1 MSVKALHGILL
12 GTEGQWKY
20 SSMLQHLKPGDTRTP
35 TYLSAVLPN
44 HWITMAI
51 VYKGD
56 GSEVGHRADSEP
68 SWGGIPDSSYSIE
81 VLKNGAIVHT
91 VPLGER
97 NYTVIGRLPSCDVA
111 LEHPSVSRYHAVLQ
125 GRRAADEGGLFIYD
139 LGSTHGT
146 FVNKKQ
152 VPPKTYV
159 RLKVGHVLKFGGS
172 TRLFILQG
180 PESDAEAECEQ
191 SVTELKEMQQRRQE
205 ELERKMMGDG
215 SDEELE
221 PDEIPKSWARK
232 QHRGCRMYLGNRFA
246 KMAALK
252 DQTGSDVWG
261 TGSGILLDPQ
271 NTPPLHSGPEVML
284 LLLSQT
290 ADEVQEED
298 DENEENPFATGFQE
312 DTEAF
317 YIKDPKKALQGFF
330 DREGEEL
337 EYEFDDKGRAT
348 WICRARLPA
357 DDASGRQLVAEVTH
371 TGKKK
376 EAAIQCALEA
386 CRMLDARGL
395 LRQEAVSRKRRKKNW
410 EDEDFYDS
418 DDDTFLDRTG
428 AIEKKRQDRMRK
440 AGKIQEKPDTFDSLV
455 VKLQEVEKELAE
467 TEQKL
472 NLGKGDCQP
481 SADDPLDAFMK
492 EVRTG
497 GTLDSITRK
506 KLHLRAS
513 ELKKEGQHLRKL
525 VEIARPAQMPELETP
540 STSEAKSQ
548 EKPKKLSLPMF
559 GAMKGGSKFKL
570 KTGTIGV
577 TSEDP
582 LADNEA
588 DVREAEPGRSREDED
603 VPERLALAAAS
614 NVSVRPKE
622 VETEKA
628 AGSSVK
634 RKKPYGPSRPPA
646 AVLSAQYPSD
656 DPDYCVWM
664 PPKGEILPFIT
675 SVQPCDDKAIG
686 TYSRGS
692 EEDSKISQAP
702 RLPKAGE
709 TVHGHKF
716 FIGFG
721 GKGANQCVQA
731 SRLGA
736 KTAMVCKL
744 GQDVFGNNYLQNF
757 KDQGVT
763 TDFVSQTGEAAT
775 GAASIIVNDQGE
787 NAIVIVAGAN
797 LLLDM
802 EDLKKASLAI
812 STARVLVCQLEISPA
827 VSLQA
832 LKMARNSGAF
842 GAPGYMCHV
851 RYADPRAH
859 MYTQDGGFSVDV
871 SSFHIASES
880 ENDLWSA
887 ELLTGLEVTDEDL
900 AGKAAVVLLSRGCR
914 SVIVTLGVKGCLM
927 VSAQDAT
934 PKHIPVGAVPAVDTT
949 REQPGGLRRCYNCR
963 RPGHERRYCPRGDRK
978 YTVPP
983 RFARGQGQRIQGRMT
998 RPPGGGRP
1006 SGRTPAPEV
1015 ATKGEL
1021 WKTAGFRG
1029 RVRTPGRQ
1037 EELSDSGIMPRGP
1050 AGPYGL
1056 CGVYTQPCWIP
1067 WRHQESLW
1075 GTYGLCCAL

>member
-1 MSVKALHGILL
+1 MTEELDSGQTVPTSREEEDATEETAFQFKKPAVIGAAIRPESELEESSPSKN
-12 GTEGQWKY
+12 GTCETRQ
-20 SSMLQHLKPGDTRTP
+20 LKQPKRGP
-35 TYLSAVLPN
+35 AVAKPPPPLP
-44 HWITMAI
+44 
-51 VYKGD
+51 Y
-56 GSEVGHRADSEP
+56 SEP

-81 VLKNGAIVHT
+81 VLKNGAIVDT

-97 NYTVIGRLPSCDVA
+97 NYTVIGRLPTCDVA

-125 GRRAADEGGLFIYD
+125 GRRAEDDGGLFIYD

-159 RLKVGHVLKFGGS
+159 HLKVGHVLKFGGS

-180 PESDAEAECEQ
+180 PESDAEAECEL
-191 SVTELKEMQQRRQE
+191 SVTELKEMQRRRQE
-205 ELERKMMGDG
+205 DLERKMMGDG

-221 PDEIPKSWARK
+221 PDEIQKSAG
-232 QHRGCRMYLGNRFA
+232 QGSSTEDAGC
-246 KMAALK
+246 
-252 DQTGSDVWG
+252 TWG
-261 TGSGILLDPQ
+261 I
-271 NTPPLHSGPEVML
+271 
-284 LLLSQT
+284 
-290 ADEVQEED
+290 ADEAQEEN

-348 WICRARLPA
+348 WICRVRLPA

-455 VKLQEVEKELAE
+455 AKLQEVERELAE

-497 GTLDSITRK
+497 GSLDSITRK

-525 VEIARPAQMPELETP
+525 VEIARPAQMPALESP

-570 KTGTIGV
+570 KTGTIGRLPPKRPDLPASLFSSTV
-577 TSEDP
+577 EMEEEEEEEEEADAHTGASTAQKSSEGNPLELANMYPAASEDP
-582 LADNEA
+582 LADNES
-588 DVREAEPGRSREDED
+588 DGREAEPGKSGEDED
-603 VPERLALAAAS
+603 VPERLAAAAAS

-622 VETEKA
+622 AETEKA

-664 PPKGEILPFIT
+664 PPKG
-675 SVQPCDDKAIG
+675 Q
-686 TYSRGS
+686 
-692 EEDSKISQAP
+692 
-702 RLPKAGE
+702 
-709 TVHGHKF
+709 
-716 FIGFG
+716 
-721 GKGANQCVQA
+721 
-731 SRLGA
+731 
-736 KTAMVCKL
+736 
-744 GQDVFGNNYLQNF
+744 
-757 KDQGVT
+757 
-763 TDFVSQTGEAAT
+763 
-775 GAASIIVNDQGE
+775 
-787 NAIVIVAGAN
+787 
-797 LLLDM
+797 
-802 EDLKKASLAI
+802 
-812 STARVLVCQLEISPA
+812 
-827 VSLQA
+827 
-832 LKMARNSGAF
+832 SG
-842 GAPGYMCHV
+842 
-851 RYADPRAH
+851 D
-859 MYTQDGGFSVDV
+859 
-871 SSFHIASES
+871 
-880 ENDLWSA
+880 
-887 ELLTGLEVTDEDL
+887 
-900 AGKAAVVLLSRGCR
+900 
-914 SVIVTLGVKGCLM
+914 
-927 VSAQDAT
+927 
-934 PKHIPVGAVPAVDTT
+934 
-949 REQPGGLRRCYNCR
+949 
-963 RPGHERRYCPRGDRK
+963 
-978 YTVPP
+978 
-983 RFARGQGQRIQGRMT
+983 
-998 RPPGGGRP
+998 
-1006 SGRTPAPEV
+1006 GRTHLND
-1015 ATKGEL
+1015 K
-1021 WKTAGFRG
+1021 
-1029 RVRTPGRQ
+1029 
-1037 EELSDSGIMPRGP
+1037 
-1050 AGPYGL
+1050 YG
-1056 CGVYTQPCWIP
+1056 Y
-1067 WRHQESLW
+1067 
-1075 GTYGLCCAL
+1075 